1 MTESRAEKTAC
12 SKPCDLIPL
21 EDKHFSLPR
30 FPHKSNLKAATAVMT
45 SLEERSSAVLSGL
58 PVGLVQ
64 EAAVQSQKKFL
75 SLNLSFLSFTFRAQ
89 VWLLSSVSVQ
99 KAVFWCILKATL
111 DLSSVGGMVIRC
123 LDQVWQKIGRKKVG
137 SVFLPTALDSCNYYP
152 FFYRLLE
159 SREDN
164 NSVLPSGGKWIW
176 LNGSWGVRHWLCTT
190 EECGFHAT
198 SEEVSQE
205 QWPSCS
211 AAIFYEANKRHKS
224 HIWAHCFQSG

>member
-1 MTESRAEKTAC
+1 MDFNPFAPEIWDVFFKVLYSPVTQVMTESRAEKTAC

-99 KAVFWCILKATL
+99 KAVF
-111 DLSSVGGMVIRC
+111 
-123 LDQVWQKIGRKKVG
+123 
-137 SVFLPTALDSCNYYP
+137 
-152 FFYRLLE
+152 
-159 SREDN
+159 
-164 NSVLPSGGKWIW
+164 
-176 LNGSWGVRHWLCTT
+176 
-190 EECGFHAT
+190 
-198 SEEVSQE
+198 
-205 QWPSCS
+205 
-211 AAIFYEANKRHKS
+211 
-224 HIWAHCFQSG
+224 